1 MRDAA
6 PASLV
11 IIERMDAVNV
21 GIIGLGHVG
30 SGSLS
35 ILAEN
40 ADQIALKL
48 GFRLNVAAVCSRSV
62 HSKQFPAPLAGA
74 YKTTDWREVVAHPS
88 VQIVAE
94 LVGGTGV
101 ANEIID
107 SSIAA
112 GKSLVTANKELM
124 ASCGPEIWDRA
135 IRAGINLAM
144 EASVC
149 GGIPIHAVLR
159 EGISGDRVTA
169 LYGIL
174 NGTSN
179 YILTEMEKRGDPLQT
194 VLAEAQLLGYAEADP
209 SADIDGFDARSKLA
223 LLAALA
229 FGEKILPSDIF
240 VEGIRR
246 ISPMDFQYAHQL
258 RHTIRL
264 VGAARQTS
272 DGLILSVR
280 PALIPLAT
288 ILAGVQG
295 AYNAVWV
302 KGVYGDD
309 TFYYGR
315 GAGSKPTGVAVV
327 SDLMRVAREIRSG
340 SPERVSPF
348 AHERLGEYKP
358 VSVTLQKRA
367 YYLRFRVDDR
377 PGIIAR
383 LAGILAGKNI
393 SLEAV
398 LQEPCETKHD
408 LPFVITVEPTT
419 EQSIRDAVEEMSH
432 LDFLREAPLALPMET
447 AL

>member
-1 MRDAA
+1 MEE
-6 PASLV
+6 V
-11 IIERMDAVNV
+11 KV
-21 GIIGLGHVG
+21 GVIGLGNVG
-30 SGSLS
+30 SGSLA

-48 GFRLNVAAVCSRSV
+48 GFRLKVAAICSRSV
-62 HSKQFPAPLAGA
+62 HSKTIPSSLGPVV
-74 YKTTDWREVVAHPS
+74 KTADWREVVGHPE
-88 VQIVAE
+88 VQIVVE

-101 ANEIID
+101 AKEIID
-107 SSIAA
+107 AAIANR
-112 GKSLVTANKELM
+112 KSVVTANKELM

-135 IRAGINLAM
+135 IQAGINLAM

-179 YILTEMEKRGDPLQT
+179 YILTEMERRGAPLAEI
-194 VLAEAQLLGYAEADP
+194 LAEAQAMGYAEADP

-223 LLAALA
+223 LLSALA
-229 FGEKILPSDIF
+229 FGEKITPADIF

-246 ISPMDFQYAHQL
+246 ISPMDFQYAHTL

-264 VGAARQTS
+264 VGAARQTHE
-272 DGLILSVR
+272 GLVLSVR
-280 PALIPLAT
+280 PALIPQST

-302 KGVYGDD
+302 KGLYGAD

-315 GAGSKPTGVAVV
+315 GAGPQPTGVAVV

-348 AHERLGEYKP
+348 AHDRLGEYKP
-358 VSVTLQKRA
+358 VPVTVQKRA

-383 LAGILAGKNI
+383 LAGILASKRI
-393 SLEAV
+393 SLESV

-408 LPFVITVEPTT
+408 LPFVITVESTT
-419 EQSIRDAVEEMSH
+419 EQSVRDAVEEMSH

>member
-1 MRDAA
+1 
-6 PASLV
+6 
-11 IIERMDAVNV
+11 MDAVDV
-21 GIIGLGHVG
+21 GVIGLGNVG
-30 SGSLS
+30 SGTLA

-48 GFRLNVAAVCSRSV
+48 GFRLNVTAVCSRTV
-62 HSKQFPAPLAGA
+62 HGKNLPGA
-74 YKTTDWREVVAHPS
+74 LSPQITTTDWREVVSHPR

-101 ANEIID
+101 AHEIINGA
-107 SSIAA
+107 IEHR
-112 GKSLVTANKELM
+112 KSVVTANKELM

-179 YILTEMEKRGDPLQT
+179 YILTEMEKRSEPLES
-194 VLAEAQLLGYAEADP
+194 VLAEAQALGYAEADP
-209 SADIDGFDARSKLA
+209 SADIDGYDARSKLA

-246 ISPMDFQYAHQL
+246 ISPLDFQYAHQL
-258 RHTIRL
+258 HHTIRL
-264 VGAARQTS
+264 VCAARQTH

-280 PALIPLAT
+280 PALIPVST

-302 KGVYGDD
+302 KGIFGED

-315 GAGSKPTGVAVV
+315 GAGPRPTGVAVV

-358 VSVTLQKRA
+358 VPVTVQRRA

-383 LAGILAGKNI
+383 LAGILASKQI

-408 LPFVITVEPTT
+408 LPFVITVETT
-419 EQSIRDAVEEMSH
+419 SEQSIREAVEEMSH
-432 LDFLREAPLALPMET
+432 LDFLRELPLALTMET
-447 AL
+447 SL